1 MRGLKLKRK
10 TVRLIKFIKDL
21 IWIHNYQN
29 NAKTYNL
36 HFKVKKKT
44 VRVIKFIN
52 DLIWKFE
59 NWLLFKKLKKKG
71 WISKIKF
78 FILFIIIRISI
89 SVTK

>member
-1 MRGLKLKRK
+1 MVYTNINKIKQKHIIHGLKLKR
-10 TVRLIKFIKDL
+10 
-21 IWIHNYQN
+21 
-29 NAKTYNL
+29 
-36 HFKVKKKT
+36 KT